1 MPSNEVVKTAYYR
14 VFLYSSKVLIKKVTS
29 ASVPSYDGNMEGGSF
44 VVEVHIVQKG
54 DTLWKISRQ
63 YGISFEELKRVNA
76 HLATPDY
83 IVPGMKIFLPNQ
95 AQGKKETDNK
105 KGVAQKKEEIPPVV
119 EKKPVKPPASSKEE
133 EKKPEPPTEQKE
145 PIPLP
150 KPPAITKKPIE
161 KEKIEKPKEKKQPV
175 DPPKIEKKEEGVPKK
190 PKQEHSNPPPHTNQK
205 TPPMQPMI
213 PVQPYPVFGIPCG
226 WMPIYDADCYTHYYP
241 GQRPHAPT
249 HPSSQRPM
257 TQLPVRESSHHTH
270 WKEPTHSTRPKD
282 QVHEHHH
289 HKVKEEEN
297 ITFKPHTPKLNNQ
310 PLSVPNI
317 VPKIE
322 SSLFKGPAPKVE
334 GKEQKAPPIYEQPIY
349 QEREQ
354 PMYPQPEQQQ
364 PIPYPNWSYPQPN
377 PYLPHA
383 GETPGY
389 GGGQLTTMPMIQQ
402 SIPVQP
408 HPFCHTCQQP
418 IGHHIQMPMYFP
430 TPYYWQGPRS

>member
-1 MPSNEVVKTAYYR
+1 
-14 VFLYSSKVLIKKVTS
+14 
-29 ASVPSYDGNMEGGSF
+29 MEGGSF

-83 IVPGMKIFLPNQ
+83 IVPGMKIFLPTQ
-95 AQGKKETDNK
+95 AQEKKETETK
-105 KGVAQKKEEIPPVV
+105 KGVPQKKEELPPVI
-119 EKKPVKPPASSKEE
+119 EKKPVKPPAPLPSQKE
-133 EKKPEPPTEQKE
+133 EKKTETPTEEKE

-150 KPPAITKKPIE
+150 KPPTITKRPIE
-161 KEKIEKPKEKKQPV
+161 KDKEEKPKEKKPPV
-175 DPPKIEKKEEGVPKK
+175 EQPKIEKKEEKLPKK
-190 PKQEHSNPPPHTNQK
+190 PKQEHPNHPPHTNQQ

-249 HPSSQRPM
+249 HPSPQRPM

-282 QVHEHHH
+282 KRHHH
-289 HKVKEEEN
+289 NVKEEEK

-322 SSLFKGPAPKVE
+322 SSSFKIPVPKIE
-334 GKEQKAPPIYEQPIY
+334 RKEEKAPPIHEQPPY
-349 QEREQ
+349 PEREYSR
-354 PMYPQPEQQQ
+354 YPQSEQQEQ
-364 PIPYPNWSYPQPN
+364 IPYPNWSYPQPN

-389 GGGQLTTMPMIQQ
+389 GGGQFTTMPMTQQ

-418 IGHHIQMPMYFP
+418 IGHHMQMPMYFP